1 MTPRNVI
8 AALLSLV
15 ALLVL
20 LMYAAATG
28 WSLPEWQMPCPKQE
42 QAETP

>member
-1 MTPRNVI
+1 VTPRNVI

-20 LMYAAATG
+20 LMYVAATG
-28 WSLPEWQMPCPKQE
+28 WSLPDWQPPCPQQE